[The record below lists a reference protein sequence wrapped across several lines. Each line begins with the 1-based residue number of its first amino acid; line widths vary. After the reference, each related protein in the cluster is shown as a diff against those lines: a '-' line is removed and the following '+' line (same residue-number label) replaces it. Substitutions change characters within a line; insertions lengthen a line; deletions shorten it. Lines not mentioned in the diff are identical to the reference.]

1 MVASTCNEATSTVA
15 LVDDHELVRR
25 GIKQILARDKCVKV
39 VGEASDASHA
49 ISMIELLQPDVLLL
63 DIHLREGSGLDVAR
77 ACRTIAPKTKVL
89 IISAYDDQ
97 QYVRPL
103 VRLGVRGYL
112 SKSTSGEDLR
122 RAIHDLVSGALVF
135 PNYVADRVLAA
146 FKEDDSP
153 EPRKAANARL
163 TGRESEVLDRISE
176 GLTNREIGTVLGI
189 SMKTVDAHVRRLLLK
204 LRAKSRTQAVV
215 SFMRGNAA
223 S

>member
-39 VGEASDASHA
+39 VGEASDAPHA
-49 ISMIELLQPDVLLL
+49 ISMIKLLQPDVLLL

-122 RAIHDLVSGALVF
+122 RAIHDLVAGALVF

-153 EPRKAANARL
+153 EARKAANARL

-189 SMKTVDAHVRRLLLK
+189 SAGAAKSTLSLARAK
-204 LRAKSRTQAVV
+204 LRERLQSELAI
-215 SFMRGNAA
+215 
-223 S
+223 